1 MEMFMFLKGNRKKIA
16 TIIGLAVLFSMFS
29 EQALAADALTK
40 VLDTAVDY
48 LTSKWARGAAI
59 CAVAFTGY
67 QMFRGKTAI
76 EHALWVVGGI
86 AMIFGAAT
94 IVDMFTK

>member
-1 MEMFMFLKGNRKKIA
+1 MYLKIDRKKIA
-16 TIIGLAVLFSMFS
+16 VVVGVVSLLVLFSES
-29 EQALAADALTK
+29 ALAEDGITK
-40 VLDTAVDY
+40 VLNTAVDY

-59 CAVAFTGY
+59 CAVAFSGY
-67 QMFRGKTAI
+67 QMFRGKTSI

>member
-1 MEMFMFLKGNRKKIA
+1 MCLEIDKRKIA
-16 TIIGLAVLFSMFS
+16 VVVGVVSALALFS
-29 EQALAADALTK
+29 EPALAEDAITR
-40 VLDTAVDY
+40 VLNTAVDY
-48 LTSKWARGAAI
+48 LTGKWARGAAI

-67 QMFRGKTAI
+67 QMFRGKTSI